1 MRHNSITLDVRGQA
15 CPQPVV
21 ETKKALDGITEGI
34 ITVILDAEPS
44 AVNVTR
50 FAVSQG
56 CSVSRTDKDDGTI
69 VLDVAKGFVCELP
82 GAGPAPAPSTPTGGS
97 LLVYINDR
105 FMGKGDEQ
113 LGAILMKAFLKTLRD
128 LPKLPDHLVF
138 VNGAVHLTT
147 TGSEELDTIRALEAD
162 GVTVL
167 SCGTCLDFFHL
178 KDQLEVGNMSN
189 MFEIASLLTA
199 AGRIVTP

>member
-1 MRHNSITLDVRGQA
+1 MSSDNITLDMRGQA
-15 CPQPVV
+15 CPRPVV
-21 ETKKALDGITEGI
+21 ETKKALDSITEGI
-34 ITVILDAEPS
+34 VTVILDAEPS
-44 AVNVTR
+44 AVNVAR
-50 FAVSQG
+50 FAASQG
-56 CSVSRTDKDDGTI
+56 CSITRTDKTDGTI
-69 VLDVAKGFVCELP
+69 VIDVARGFVCELP
-82 GAGPAPAPSTPTGGS
+82 GAGPAPASPTPAGGS

-113 LGAILMKAFLKTLRD
+113 LGAILMKAFLKTLRE
-128 LPKLPDHLVF
+128 LAELPDHLVF
-138 VNGAVHLTT
+138 VNGAVRLTT

-162 GVTVL
+162 GVAVL

-178 KDQLEVGNMSN
+178 KNQLEVGNMSN